1 MQTNY
6 DLIILGGGCAGL
18 SLAMRLSE
26 QGALCPKVLI
36 IEKRAH
42 YVNDRTWC
50 FWGTSNAYLKHL
62 VNHNWQTV
70 TIKSALGDVNVDCKD
85 TPYQMLA
92 AEIFYQHALQ
102 VIAKNKKIEIH
113 FSETVAAI
121 PNKIDDCWQ
130 LISNNNHYTT
140 TFIVDTRPAKTPQYG
155 DAILWQSFYGLEIA
169 CANAVFNPNIATL
182 MDFDENDKTRVCF
195 NYVLPTSTTK
205 ALIET
210 TVFSTCPVTQE
221 NLAFK
226 LDEAIKQYTSNQPYT
241 IIRSEHGILP
251 MGYKPQSNGLDNYQ
265 QSNQDKSYIKV
276 GLFAGAARPSTGY
289 AFQRI
294 QRWADLCAKT
304 IYQTQYPIGHPP
316 DSLMQLSMDKLFL
329 QLIRAQP
336 ELAPKLF
343 LSLFQQSNTSKLI
356 RFLSDQAKL
365 TDYLAIMLA
374 LPATPFLRQLLIS
387 FYKKVNIYAA
397 ENTY

>member
-1 MQTNY
+1 MPTDY

-18 SLAMRLSE
+18 SLAMHLSH

-62 VNHNWQTV
+62 ANHNWQTV
-70 TIKSALGDVNVDCKD
+70 AIKSSLSDVTVDCKD

-121 PNKIDDCWQ
+121 PNKVDKRWQ
-130 LISNNNHYTT
+130 LIGNNNHYTT
-140 TFIVDTRPAKTPQYG
+140 KFIVDTRPAKAPQLG
-155 DAILWQSFYGLEIA
+155 ESILWQSFYGLEIE
-169 CANAVFNPNIATL
+169 CANAVFNPNTATL
-182 MDFDENDKTRVCF
+182 MDFNNNDKTSVCF
-195 NYVLPTSTTK
+195 NYVLPLSITK

-210 TVFSTCPVTQE
+210 TVFSTHPIIRE

-226 LDEAIKQYTSNQPYT
+226 LDEAIKQYTNNLPYT
-241 IIRSEHGILP
+241 ITRSEHGILP
-251 MGYKPQSNGLDNYQ
+251 MGNKTQSNDLENSQ
-265 QSNQDKSYIKV
+265 PTNQDKSYVKV

-294 QRWADLCAKT
+294 QRWADLCAKS
-304 IYQTQYPIGHPP
+304 IHQTQYPIGHPP

-343 LSLFQQSNTSKLI
+343 ISLFHRSNTSKLI

-374 LPATPFLRQLLIS
+374 LPAAPFLKQLLIS
-387 FYKKVNIYAA
+387 CYKKLNIYAA